1 MTLTTF
7 VRKNAFRNLRRSILT
22 VLSIG
27 FSLLLL
33 TLMMAIWRNFYLQ
46 KGTEVSALRL
56 VTRHKVSLVFEMPSY
71 YREKIRAIPGVAN
84 VIPGNWFGGKYK
96 DDKSNN
102 FFAQFGTDPDEF
114 FQVYKDWKI
123 PDDQVA
129 AWQHDRA
136 GCVVDSN
143 LAKKFG
149 WKLGQRIIIV
159 GQIFPVNLELN
170 IRGFYTAPEDTG
182 SLYYNQKYVEEA
194 VPYLKGQQGFYT
206 ILAKSAA
213 DVPKIQAAV
222 DQTFHSSPQPTK
234 TETEKAFQLGFLA
247 MLGNVK
253 AFILSICG
261 AVVFA
266 ILLVSANTMAMSI
279 RERTREVAVLKT
291 LGFTRQT
298 LLGLFVGE
306 AVVLALIGGVIGSVW
321 AFAPLSLVGTTALA
335 LGLLLL
341 AGLVK
346 LLVWLLHGNLR
357 VPLGRIVLIGAI
369 VGAFLGL
376 GANVF
381 GHITLG
387 GGLANAL
394 KVAPATMLVAWG
406 VAAFMGF
413 ISALVPS
420 YHASR
425 LGIVEGLRHIG

>member
-33 TLMMAIWRNFYLQ
+33 TLMMAIWKNFYLQ

-56 VTRHKVSLVFEMPSY
+56 VTRHKVSLAFEMPSY
-71 YREKIRAIPGVAN
+71 YREKIRAMPGVAN
-84 VIPGNWFGGKYK
+84 IVPGNWFGGKYK

-123 PDDQVA
+123 SDDEIA

-136 GCVVDSN
+136 GAVVDSV
-143 LAKKFG
+143 LAQKFG

-159 GQIFPVNLELN
+159 GTIFPVNLELN
-170 IRGFYTAPEDTG
+170 IRGFFTAPQPT
-182 SLYYNQKYVEEA
+182 SALYYNQKYVEEA
-194 VPYLKGQQGFYT
+194 VPYLKGQQGWYT
-206 ILAKSAA
+206 ILAKSPQ

-222 DQTFHSSPQPTK
+222 DDTFHSSPQPTK

-298 LLGLFVGE
+298 VLGLFVGE
-306 AVVLALIGGVIGSVW
+306 AVVLALIGGVAG
-321 AFAPLSLVGTTALA
+321 SLVA
-335 LGLLLL
+335 LLLGMGAAK
-341 AGLVK
+341 AG
-346 LLVWLLHGNLR
+346 GFAGALR
-357 VPLGRIVLIGAI
+357 VDLS
-369 VGAFLGL
+369 
-376 GANVF
+376 
-381 GHITLG
+381 
-387 GGLANAL
+387 
-394 KVAPATMLVAWG
+394 TMWVAW
-406 VAAFMGF
+406 VAAALMGF
-413 ISALVPS
+413 FSALVPA